1 MCHGGRRALRGCP
14 YGGPRLGGRGA
25 WVTTVGPC
33 HGDDTG
39 SPAMGSLECLLHPV
53 GWCMPRAFPLYTQG
67 KFSHLPHQDSN
78 PGILILPLEAPIV
91 EDCSRFTLCISG
103 RDGHAVYILQRHI
116 VGGELKRSKVRVPG
130 VVSVTSS
137 DLCAHSGTFSVVSG
151 SSLAQ

>member
-1 MCHGGRRALRGCP
+1 MPTAPSGVVHAKGISTLHTRK
-14 YGGPRLGGRGA
+14 
-25 WVTTVGPC
+25 
-33 HGDDTG
+33 
-39 SPAMGSLECLLHPV
+39 SSL
-53 GWCMPRAFPLYTQG
+53 G

-78 PGILILPLEAPIV
+78 PGVLILPLEAPIV